1 MNLESFTTTDYK
13 LSINRSVIAVT
24 IDEIGLNRLDRIGM
38 SLKNVTGI
46 LTGKDE
52 VWVTDAVYPTN
63 KDADYQMIYPY
74 TAVQSSDSVHLY
86 GVPYGIRHEKRIT
99 RLDEYVTVTHVISDS
114 TWTDF
119 YRFKTIEES
128 KAHYAKLV
136 SWANAEGFSEEY
148 IDE

>member
-1 MNLESFTTTDYK
+1 MNLKDFSSEYALTTNS
-13 LSINRSVIAVT
+13 SIIKMM
-24 IDEIGLNRLDRIGM
+24 IDEQGLKRLDRIGV
-38 SLKNVTGI
+38 SLKSVTGI
-46 LTGKDE
+46 LTGKGE
-52 VWVTDAVYPTN
+52 VWVTDATDRVS
-63 KDADYQMIYPY
+63 DFQMIYPY

-86 GVPYGIRHEKRIT
+86 GVPYGTRHEKRIT
-99 RLDEYVTVTHVISDS
+99 RLDEYVTVIHVISGS

-148 IDE
+148 INE